1 MVRPLSCHIIISHVR
16 VLWVHCRC
24 AHNADYSE
32 GVNKID
38 LNQNKLYCDLV
49 KVQNKSVSIHNIFI
63 MEYSLSCQANKGNGK
78 LNFITN
84 EVCHFRSIS
93 NVQLPT
99 TFFSLSFI
107 FPIR

>member
-16 VLWVHCRC
+16 VLWVHCRY

-32 GVNKID
+32 GVNKFD
-38 LNQNKLYCDLV
+38 LIQHKLYCDLV
-49 KVQNKSVSIHNIFI
+49 KVQNKTVLIYIIAI
-63 MEYSLSCQANKGNGK
+63 MEYSLSCRANEGNGK

-84 EVCHFRSIS
+84 EVCHFCSIS

-99 TFFSLSFI
+99 TTSFPYLLYSL
-107 FPIR
+107 

>member
-38 LNQNKLYCDLV
+38 LIQKINFYCDLV
-49 KVQNKSVSIHNIFI
+49 KVQNKNKKLFKFIIQFSHHGIFTV
-63 MEYSLSCQANKGNGK
+63 MSSK
-78 LNFITN
+78 
-84 EVCHFRSIS
+84 
-93 NVQLPT
+93 
-99 TFFSLSFI
+99 
-107 FPIR
+107 